1 VIHKPDGTSTNT
13 NAEMGFPR
21 AMDEGLPAFVTLPV
35 LFPVPPGK
43 ALPTSKSIADG
54 IPPPPEGK
62 NWWPPLL
69 FWMEC
74 IRYLFERNNGR
85 PVTST
90 APNSL
95 FAGGEIILEDPD
107 NWNDCCMKESIH
119 SNFQVLLREHDLF
132 LLAWPTMS
140 AKQDQKLLGWYNKT
154 KLTAEELAST
164 TGSATPANNASN
176 PIDLTVT
183 KEILSQLGN
192 VTMSSKDKSNDDLIK
207 SSTISWQL
215 VGSCLA
221 PKDDCPDMIVIVPG
235 SINPAFEAVI
245 KETNKRIRGM
255 KMAESFHYHVEQ
267 QRKEGKLA
275 AMASK
280 WTKEQLDVPFAN
292 AVAKFAVLNDSIV
305 SESSS
310 FGYKITI
317 FCFLVVLSTKF
328 HFKKRVSGEQFANRQ
343 DLHGESDRNKA
354 QKTTELFVMGEQ
366 KTIDDVVSALYNM
379 MNFLT
384 FINTNGDKS
393 SLFEFLFQLVILLT
407 HTTSQSW
414 FHRQTAS
421 SMHVPHNVLVI
432 IQDAIAGCFAF
443 ASSEANIS
451 MLNNNEAI
459 PPLMLEEARIHAEEV
474 VKDIKVAISK
484 SSNPFSEPSLVW
496 QYFSPADSPQKPSAV
511 STPRNRNGNGHEPS
525 PKKKQRTVDEL
536 DQDRANH
543 LKNQGFLQCSDRRIP
558 PLNVSFPMPTGDTAR
573 LCIGHCFVNRFC
585 KEEAMGVPCRFAHP
599 NGLKSMADGPKAKL
613 IEAVSKNSKLDL
625 SPAEDPPPPQVRRLR
640 NPFTFTMLAY
650 SKSIL

>member
-1 VIHKPDGTSTNT
+1 
-13 NAEMGFPR
+13 
-21 AMDEGLPAFVTLPV
+21 
-35 LFPVPPGK
+35 
-43 ALPTSKSIADG
+43 
-54 IPPPPEGK
+54 
-62 NWWPPLL
+62 
-69 FWMEC
+69 MEC

-90 APNSL
+90 ALNSL

-119 SNFQVLLREHDLF
+119 SNFQVLLPEHDLF
-132 LLAWPTMS
+132 LSAWPTMS

-154 KLTAEELAST
+154 KLTAEELASS
-164 TGSATPANNASN
+164 TGATAPPNSSSN

-192 VTMSSKDKSNDDLIK
+192 VTKSSKDKSNDDLIK

-215 VGSCLA
+215 VGSRIA
-221 PKDDCPDMIVIVPG
+221 PKDGCPDITVVVPG

-245 KETNKRIRGM
+245 KGTNKRIRGT
-255 KMAESFHYHVEQ
+255 KMAESFHFHVKQ
-267 QRKEGKLA
+267 QRKEGKLV
-275 AMASK
+275 AMTPK

-292 AVAKFAVLNDSIV
+292 AVAKFAALNDSIV

-317 FCFLVVLSTKF
+317 FCFLVVLSTNF

-384 FINTNGDKS
+384 FINTNGEKS
-393 SLFEFLFQLVILLT
+393 SLYEFLYQLVLLLT

-421 SMHVPHNVLVI
+421 SKYVPHNILVI
-432 IQDAIAGCFAF
+432 LCLCFQRGKH
-443 ASSEANIS
+443 
-451 MLNNNEAI
+451 L
-459 PPLMLEEARIHAEEV
+459 HA
-474 VKDIKVAISK
+474 
-484 SSNPFSEPSLVW
+484 
-496 QYFSPADSPQKPSAV
+496 QQ
-511 STPRNRNGNGHEPS
+511 
-525 PKKKQRTVDEL
+525 Q
-536 DQDRANH
+536 
-543 LKNQGFLQCSDRRIP
+543 
-558 PLNVSFPMPTGDTAR
+558 
-573 LCIGHCFVNRFC
+573 
-585 KEEAMGVPCRFAHP
+585 
-599 NGLKSMADGPKAKL
+599 
-613 IEAVSKNSKLDL
+613 
-625 SPAEDPPPPQVRRLR
+625 
-640 NPFTFTMLAY
+640 
-650 SKSIL
+650 